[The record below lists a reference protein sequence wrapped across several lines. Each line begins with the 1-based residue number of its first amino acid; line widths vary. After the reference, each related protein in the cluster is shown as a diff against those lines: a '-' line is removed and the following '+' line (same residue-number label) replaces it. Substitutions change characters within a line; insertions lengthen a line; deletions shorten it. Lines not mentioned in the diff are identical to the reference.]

1 MIPVTQILGR
11 EKRTGKEKSIKL
23 PFKFFRLRILLIL
36 FLAFFSFVAN
46 AQHDFYV
53 QVMDDETEQPIPG
66 ALIFADQ
73 QNVGV
78 THWNG
83 TLTVRAACGVRITV
97 KMMGYLD

>member
-23 PFKFFRLRILLIL
+23 LFKFFRLRVLLIL
-36 FLAFFSFVAN
+36 FLGFYSFIAN
-46 AQHDFYV
+46 AQHDFYM
-53 QVMDDETEQPIPG
+53 QVMDDETEQPIPR

-83 TLTVRAACGVRITV
+83 TLTVRATCGVRITV
-97 KMMGYLD
+97 KILGYSD